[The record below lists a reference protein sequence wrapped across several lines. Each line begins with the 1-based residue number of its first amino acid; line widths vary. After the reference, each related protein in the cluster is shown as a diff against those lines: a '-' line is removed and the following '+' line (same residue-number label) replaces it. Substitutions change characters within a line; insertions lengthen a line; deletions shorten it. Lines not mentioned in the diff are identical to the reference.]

1 MLGWGMMKNNKKQEH
16 PLMNLLSM
24 EEKDMLNLDISHKK
38 NAKDYKQMK
47 EHIYK
52 CTEKKCENFVRD
64 SNA

>member
-1 MLGWGMMKNNKKQEH
+1 MKNNKKQEH

-38 NAKDYKQMK
+38 HAKDYKQMQ